1 MLIFTQ
7 KNLIK
12 KIFNMKKIWIIF
24 SIIIITFVF
33 IYTMNYISE
42 SNSCTWVRV
51 FDCKKNL
58 VSDDYFKK
66 LKPYWDIFLKYCNP
80 KISKEKNL
88 YLLDYSNCNLK
99 VNISEDIKWI
109 EGVNV
114 NWMDLTRD
122 EINSN
127 F

>member
-1 MLIFTQ
+1 
-7 KNLIK
+7 
-12 KIFNMKKIWIIF
+12 MKKIWITS
-24 SIIIITFVF
+24 SIIIVTLVF

-51 FDCKKNL
+51 FDCKKSL
-58 VSDDYFKK
+58 VSDDYFTK
-66 LKPYWDIFLKYCNP
+66 LKPYWDTFLKYCNP
-80 KISKEKNL
+80 KIKKEENL
-88 YLLDYSNCNLK
+88 YSLDYSDCNLK

-114 NWMDLTRD
+114 NWIDLTRD
-122 EINSN
+122 EINTN